1 MYASQRLNNFIL
13 FGCIF
18 LFVGTEVLLS
28 PFYPQFFE
36 KVFGIEDLSFTGMYV
51 FLCRLTVV
59 LISPIWGLLAKRFDA
74 RKLLLIGQVGTAFA
88 CVLMAVSQ
96 TEQQFLIFS
105 ICLLF
110 FKSSYILLYTILIQQ
125 AGKAKKRVTGL
136 YHAVFQSSVIVATL
150 ASGWVIQLEDPLIV
164 FWWAAAL
171 DALQAIV
178 CFLVFKR
185 MRAYAE
191 VAKEPEVLGK
201 RVVGFGF
208 LMKMALIIFTLHF
221 SVTLV
226 RPFFT
231 LFSERELHTSV
242 FSSSLLFLMP
252 SIMAVA
258 AAPMIVKCRPD
269 KIPSLYKIA
278 GMILGASLLFQGVVT
293 SMPLFVV
300 FRCLFGLALAICQAS
315 LEIVLFQ
322 RGGNVHYQYG
332 IMSAFQNMGLLLAPL
347 AATFL
352 VENYTLQHPFLYA
365 SVAIAVHLAL
375 VFLTIYS
382 RSGVQEEK
390 RIIAEQEKRRYVG

>member
-1 MYASQRLNNFIL
+1 MYAGQRLNTIIL
-13 FGCIF
+13 FSCIF

-36 KVFGIEDLSFTGMYV
+36 KVFGIDDLSFTGMYV

-74 RKLLLIGQVGTAFA
+74 KSLLLIGQTGTALA
-88 CVLMAVSQ
+88 CVLMAMSQ

-105 ICLLF
+105 ICLLV
-110 FKSSYILLYTILIQQ
+110 FKSSYLLLYTILIQH

-136 YHAVFQSSVIVATL
+136 YHAVFQSSVVVATL
-150 ASGWVIQLEDPLIV
+150 ASSWVIQLDDPLVV

-171 DALQAIV
+171 DAIQAIV
-178 CFLVFKR
+178 CFLVFSR
-185 MRAYAE
+185 MSAFVA
-191 VAKEPEVLGK
+191 VAKEPEAIRK
-201 RVVGFGF
+201 RVTGFGF
-208 LMKMALIIFTLHF
+208 LIKMAMIIFTLHF

-231 LFSERELHTSV
+231 LFSEQELHTSV
-242 FSSSLLFLMP
+242 FSSSLLFLVP

-258 AAPMIVKCRPD
+258 AAPLIIKCRTE
-269 KIPSLYKIA
+269 KLSSLYKIA
-278 GMILGASLLFQGVVT
+278 GIILAVSLLFQGIVT
-293 SMPLFVV
+293 SLPLFVL

-332 IMSAFQNMGLLLAPL
+332 IMSAFQNIGLLLAPL

-352 VENYTLQHPFLYA
+352 VNNYTLQHPFLYA

-375 VFLTIYS
+375 VLMTIYS
-382 RSGVQEEK
+382 KTGIQEEEK
-390 RIIAEQEKRRYVG
+390 IVAEQEKQRYVG